1 MMKTDA
7 ATAKQIT
14 ADWARVFDGFDIWR
28 PLRLLRRVGPLLQ
41 GITLDRST
49 SGDAYFP
56 TAHIH
61 VLTRPFPVVS
71 LTLGQRLASRSGMP
85 ETVRFSDH
93 AEDYLGAARRL
104 ADQARLSLDVPPTVG
119 DVVTELRAFAVAQH
133 AMGSWP
139 AVGEVEDS
147 VLISSASGDR
157 DLTEEGLQLAR
168 DLVKKWPKHRLP
180 LDWVGEE
187 AWITSLSKK
196 ADNAEDLRAVVESQ
210 VRAHRLAKVRQT

>member
-7 ATAKQIT
+7 ATVKQVT
-14 ADWARVFDGFDIWR
+14 ADWAQVFDGFDIWR
-28 PLRLLRRVGPLLQ
+28 PLRLLRRIGPLLQ

-61 VLTRPFPVVS
+61 ALTRPFPVVS
-71 LTLGQRLASRSGMP
+71 LTLGQRLASKSGMP
-85 ETVRFSDH
+85 EAIRFTDH

-104 ADQARLSLDVPPTVG
+104 AGQARLSLDVPPTVG

-133 AMGSWP
+133 GMGSWP

-147 VLISSASGDR
+147 VLISSASGDG
-157 DLTEEGLQLAR
+157 DLAEEGLQFAR

-187 AWITSLSKK
+187 VWITSLSKK
-196 ADNAEDLRAVVESQ
+196 ADNAEDLRAIVESQ
-210 VRAHRLAKVRQT
+210 VRAHKLAKVRQS

>member
-1 MMKTDA
+1 
-7 ATAKQIT
+7 
-14 ADWARVFDGFDIWR
+14 
-28 PLRLLRRVGPLLQ
+28 
-41 GITLDRST
+41 
-49 SGDAYFP
+49 
-56 TAHIH
+56 
-61 VLTRPFPVVS
+61 
-71 LTLGQRLASRSGMP
+71 MP

-93 AEDYLGAARRL
+93 AEDYLCAARRL

-133 AMGSWP
+133 GMGSWP

-147 VLISSASGDR
+147 VLISSACGDR

-187 AWITSLSKK
+187 VWITSLSKK
-196 ADNAEDLRAVVESQ
+196 ADNAEDLSAIVESQ
-210 VRAHRLAKVRQT
+210 VRAHRLTKVRQT

>member
-7 ATAKQIT
+7 ATAKQVT

-28 PLRLLRRVGPLLQ
+28 PLRLLRRVGPLVQ

-61 VLTRPFPVVS
+61 ALTRPFPAVS
-71 LTLGQRLASRSGMP
+71 LALGQRLASRSGMP
-85 ETVRFSDH
+85 EAIRFTDH
-93 AEDYLGAARRL
+93 AEDYLDAARRL
-104 ADQARLSLDVPPTVG
+104 AGQARLSLDVPPPVG
-119 DVVTELRAFAVAQH
+119 DVVTELHAFAVAQH
-133 AMGSWP
+133 SMGSWP

-147 VLISSASGDR
+147 ILISSASGDR
-157 DLTEEGLQLAR
+157 DLAEEGLQLAR

-180 LDWVGEE
+180 LDWVGGKV
-187 AWITSLSKK
+187 WIASLSKK
-196 ADNAEDLRAVVESQ
+196 ADNAEDLRAIVESQ
-210 VRAHRLAKVRQT
+210 VRAHKLAKIRQS

>member
-7 ATAKQIT
+7 ATAKQVT

-61 VLTRPFPVVS
+61 ALTRPFPVVS
-71 LTLGQRLASRSGMP
+71 LTLGQRLASKSGMP
-85 ETVRFSDH
+85 KTVRFSDH
-93 AEDYLGAARRL
+93 AEDYLGAARLL
-104 ADQARLSLDVPPTVG
+104 ADQARLSLDLPPTVG
-119 DVVTELRAFAVAQH
+119 DIVTELRAFAVAQH
-133 AMGSWP
+133 SMGSWP
-139 AVGEVEDS
+139 AVAEVEDS
-147 VLISSASGDR
+147 VLISAASGNSE
-157 DLTEEGLQLAR
+157 LTEEGLQLAR
-168 DLVKKWPKHRLP
+168 DLVKKWPKYRLP

-187 AWITSLSKK
+187 VWITSLSKK
-196 ADNAEDLRAVVESQ
+196 ADNAEDLRAIVESQ
-210 VRAHRLAKVRQT
+210 VRAHRLSKVRQT